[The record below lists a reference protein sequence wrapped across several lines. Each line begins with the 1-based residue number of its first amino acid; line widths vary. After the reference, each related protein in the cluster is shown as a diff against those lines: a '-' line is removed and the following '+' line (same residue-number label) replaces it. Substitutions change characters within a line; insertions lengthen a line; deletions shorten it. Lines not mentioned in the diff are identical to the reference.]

1 MMKGMTKQ
9 TPSGIS
15 YAGKVVLVTGGASGI
30 GRAMALAFGRAG
42 ACVVI
47 ADTAVDGGHMTAAL
61 IVEAGGKALFV
72 KANVTVAADVEAL
85 VEKAVGHYGRID
97 CAVNGAA
104 VEEEYLPLAE
114 GEDDQFD
121 RIMAVNVKGVW
132 LCMKHQL
139 PLMAA
144 QRSGAIVNTASVAGL
159 VGAPLRAAYAGS
171 KHAVVGLTKSAAAEY
186 GRRGVRVNAVCPGI
200 IRTAMMDRALARR
213 RPEESQRDPGAA
225 SLLGRVGEAGEIAA
239 AVLWLLSDAA
249 SYVTGHQLTVAGG
262 LTVI

>member
-1 MMKGMTKQ
+1 MSSIKTL
-9 TPSGIS
+9 
-15 YAGKVVLVTGGASGI
+15 ADKVIMVTGAGAGI
-30 GRAMALAFGRAG
+30 GRETALVLAG
-42 ACVVI
+42 AG
-47 ADTAVDGGHMTAAL
+47 AR
-61 IVEAGGKALFV
+61 
-72 KANVTVAADVEAL
+72 L
-85 VEKAVGHYGRID
+85 VLGDI
-97 CAVNGAA
+97 NGAA
-104 VEEEYLPLAE
+104 LEESAGLVREAGADVRFRITDVTQGAAVQALVAEAAEGFGRLDGAFNNAGIEEEHNRLADGDE
-114 GEDDQFD
+114 AMFD

-213 RPEESQRDPGAA
+213 KPEESQRDVGQA

-249 SYVTGHQLTVAGG
+249 SYVTGHQLTVDGG

>member
-1 MMKGMTKQ
+1 MSSIKTL
-9 TPSGIS
+9 
-15 YAGKVVLVTGGASGI
+15 ADKVIMVTGAGAGI
-30 GRAMALAFGRAG
+30 GRQTALALADAG
-42 ACVVI
+42 ARLVLGDI
-47 ADTAVDGGHMTAAL
+47 DGAAL
-61 IVEAGGKALFV
+61 EETARLLREAG
-72 KANVTVAADVEAL
+72 ADVRF
-85 VEKAVGHYGRID
+85 RITD
-97 CAVNGAA
+97 VTQGAA
-104 VEEEYLPLAE
+104 VKALVAEAAEGFGRLDGAFNNAGIEEEHNKLADGDE
-114 GEDDQFD
+114 ATFD

-249 SYVTGHQLTVAGG
+249 SYVTGHQLTVDGG

>member
-1 MMKGMTKQ
+1 MSSIKTL
-9 TPSGIS
+9 
-15 YAGKVVLVTGGASGI
+15 ADKVIMVTGAGAGI
-30 GRAMALAFGRAG
+30 GRETALALAGAGARLVLGDINGEALEESARLVREAGADVRFRVTDVTQGPAVQALVAEAAQGFGRLDGAFNNAG
-42 ACVVI
+42 I
-47 ADTAVDGGHMTAAL
+47 
-61 IVEAGGKALFV
+61 
-72 KANVTVAADVEAL
+72 
-85 VEKAVGHYGRID
+85 
-97 CAVNGAA
+97 
-104 VEEEYLPLAE
+104 EEEHNKLADGDE
-114 GEDDQFD
+114 GMFD

-186 GRRGVRVNAVCPGI
+186 GRRGVRVNTVCPGI

-213 RPEESQRDPGAA
+213 KPEESQRDPGQA

-249 SYVTGHQLTVAGG
+249 SYVTGHQLTVDGG

>member
-1 MMKGMTKQ
+1 MSSVKTL
-9 TPSGIS
+9 
-15 YAGKVVLVTGGASGI
+15 ADKVVMVTGAGAGI
-30 GRAMALAFGRAG
+30 GRETALALARAG
-42 ACVVI
+42 ARLVLGDI
-47 ADTAVDGGHMTAAL
+47 DAAAL
-61 IVEAGGKALFV
+61 HESAQLIREAG
-72 KANVTVAADVEAL
+72 ADVRALATDVTQAGAVQAL
-85 VEKAVGHYGRID
+85 VAE
-97 CAVNGAA
+97 AVNGFGRLDGAFNNA
-104 VEEEYLPLAE
+104 GIEEEHNRLADGDE
-114 GEDDQFD
+114 AMFD

-132 LCMKHQL
+132 LCLKHQL
-139 PLMAA
+139 PVMAA

-213 RPEESQRDPGAA
+213 TPEESQRDPGAA

-249 SYVTGHQLTVAGG
+249 SYVTGHQLTVDGG